1 MRNIWPPLLRSAAG
15 SPAFLL
21 LVHILVL
28 LGITLFFAD
37 VLLPAFLALCGA
49 YVLERPVLWLQRLPM
64 PRGYAVA
71 LTMLALIALLWWL
84 LAMLLPLVWQQG
96 QAFWLALPEL
106 AATGRLYLDQFWLA
120 QPGWLSERQ
129 LTLLLQ
135 RLEGQ
140 SLNFLNT
147 ILASSLT
154 GVAGVF
160 YLLVYLVLLPMMM
173 FFLLKDKT
181 ALLTGLQQ
189 QFPASSALLKPVWQ
203 KLDHQLLGYIQGKLL
218 ELVLL
223 ALSCYLLFSLFALPY
238 ALLLA
243 LLVGLSVFI
252 PYLGIAVVTVPVV
265 LVTISQWGLSSSS
278 SWILFS
284 YLLLQLLDAY
294 ILVPWLF
301 GRVVDINPFYIM
313 LAVLVFGGLFGFWGV
328 VLAIPLASL
337 LKVLLQAFVPGSE

>member
-1 MRNIWPPLLRSAAG
+1 MRNIWSSLLRCIRV
-15 SPAFLL
+15 SPPVLL
-21 LVHILVL
+21 LVHVL
-28 LGITLFFAD
+28 MLLAVMLLFAD
-37 VLLPAFLALCGA
+37 VLMPAFLALSGA

-64 PRGYAVA
+64 PRVYAVG

-84 LAMLLPLVWQQG
+84 LATLFPLVWQQA

-106 AATGRLYLDQFWLA
+106 TATGRLYLDQLWSA

-147 ILASSLT
+147 VLASSLT

-181 ALLTGLQQ
+181 ALLAGLQQ

-203 KLDHQLLGYIQGKLL
+203 QLDHQLLGYIQGKLL

-265 LVTISQWGLSSSS
+265 LVTIGQWGLSSTS
-278 SWILFS
+278 SWILFC
-284 YLLLQLLDAY
+284 YLLLQVLDAY
-294 ILVPWLF
+294 LLVPWLF
-301 GRVVDINPFYIM
+301 GRVADINPFYIM
-313 LAVLVFGGLFGFWGV
+313 LAVLVFGGLFGFWGI

-337 LKVLLQAFVPGSE
+337 LKVLLQTFVPDSG

>member
-1 MRNIWPPLLRSAAG
+1 MRNIWSSLRHSLDG
-15 SPAFLL
+15 SPPFMLL
-21 LVHILVL
+21 LNLSVL
-28 LGITLFFAD
+28 LGITLYFAD
-37 VLLPAFLALCGA
+37 VLMPVFLALAAA
-49 YVLERPVLWLQRLPM
+49 YLLERPVSWLQRLPM
-64 PRGYAVA
+64 RRVDAVA
-71 LTMLALIALLWWL
+71 LTMLALIALMWWL
-84 LAMLLPLVWQQG
+84 IATLFPLVWQQA
-96 QAFWLALPEL
+96 QAFWQALPEL
-106 AATGRLYLDQFWLA
+106 TAIGQQYLDQLGSA

-129 LTLLLQ
+129 LALLLQ

-147 ILASSLT
+147 LLTSSLT

-181 ALLTGLQQ
+181 ALLTGLQR
-189 QFPASSALLKPVWQ
+189 QFPASSAILTPVWRQ
-203 KLDHQLLGYIQGKLL
+203 LDHQLLGYIQGKLL

-223 ALSCYLLFSLFALPY
+223 ACCCYLLFSLFALPY

-265 LVTISQWGLSSSS
+265 LVTIGQWGLSSTS
-278 SWILFS
+278 SWILFC
-284 YLLLQLLDAY
+284 YLLLQVLDAY
-294 ILVPWLF
+294 LLVPWLF

-313 LAVLVFGGLFGFWGV
+313 LAILVFGGLFGFWGV

-337 LKVLLQAFVPGSE
+337 LKVLLRTFAPESG

>member
-1 MRNIWPPLLRSAAG
+1 MRNIWSTLWQSATQ

-21 LVHILVL
+21 LLHILLL
-28 LGITLFFAD
+28 LGVAAIFAD
-37 VLLPAFLALCGA
+37 ALLPAFLALAGA
-49 YVLERPVLWLQRLPM
+49 YVLERPVSWLQRVPM
-64 PRGYAVA
+64 HRSVAVA
-71 LTMLALIALLWWL
+71 LTMLAVIALLWWF
-84 LAMLLPLVWQQG
+84 LATLLPLVWQQG
-96 QAFWLALPEL
+96 QAFLQALPEL
-106 AATGRLYLDQFWLA
+106 VATGRLYLEQFWST

-129 LTLLLQ
+129 LSLLAQ
-135 RLEGQ
+135 RLEGH

-147 ILASSLT
+147 VLASSLT

-181 ALLTGLQQ
+181 TLLAGLRQ
-189 QFPASSALLKPVWQ
+189 QFPASSAILTPLWQ
-203 KLDHQLLGYIQGKLL
+203 QLDHQLLGYIQGKLL

-223 ALSCYLLFSLFALPY
+223 ALSCYLLFILFALPY

-265 LVTISQWGLSSSS
+265 LVTMSQWGLSSTS
-278 SWILFS
+278 SWILFC

-294 ILVPWLF
+294 VLVPWLF

-328 VLAIPLASL
+328 VLAIPLAAL
-337 LKVLLQAFVPGSE
+337 LKALLQAFVPDS

>member
-1 MRNIWPPLLRSAAG
+1 MRNIWSSLLHGFTVPPQY
-15 SPAFLL
+15 LL
-21 LVHILVL
+21 LVHVLVL
-28 LGITLFFAD
+28 FGVAFFFAD
-37 VLLPAFLALCGA
+37 VLLPAFLALAGA
-49 YVLERPVLWLQRLPM
+49 YMLDRPVSWLERLPM
-64 PRGYAVA
+64 RRSSAVA
-71 LTMLALIALLWWL
+71 LAMLALIALFWWL
-84 LAMLLPLVWQQG
+84 LATLFPLAWQQG

-106 AATGRLYLDQFWLA
+106 AATGQRYLDQLWSA

-147 ILASSLT
+147 VLTSSLT

-173 FFLLKDKT
+173 FFLLKDKA
-181 ALLTGLQQ
+181 ALLAGLQQ
-189 QFPASSALLKPVWQ
+189 RFPASSQLLQPVWQ
-203 KLDHQLLGYIQGKLL
+203 QLDHQLLGYIQGKLL

-223 ALSCYLLFSLFALPY
+223 TMGCYALFSLFALPY

-265 LVTISQWGLSSSS
+265 LVTISQWGLSSTS
-278 SWILFS
+278 SWILVS

-294 ILVPWLF
+294 LLVPWLF
-301 GRVVDINPFYIM
+301 GRVADINPFYIM

-337 LKVLLQAFVPGSE
+337 LKVLLQVFEPDSE

>member
-1 MRNIWPPLLRSAAG
+1 MRNIWSSLLRSISV
-15 SPAFLL
+15 SPPVLL
-21 LVHILVL
+21 LVHVLILL
-28 LGITLFFAD
+28 AITLLFAD
-37 VLLPAFLALCGA
+37 VLMPAFMALSGA
-49 YVLERPVLWLQRLPM
+49 YLLERPVLWLQRLAV
-64 PRGYAVA
+64 PRVYAVA

-84 LAMLLPLVWQQG
+84 LATLFPLVWLQA

-106 AATGRLYLDQFWLA
+106 TATGRLYLDQLWSA

-147 ILASSLT
+147 VLASSLT

-181 ALLTGLQQ
+181 ALLAGLQQ

-203 KLDHQLLGYIQGKLL
+203 QLDHQLLGYIQGKLL

-223 ALSCYLLFSLFALPY
+223 AVSCDLLFSLFALPY

-265 LVTISQWGLSSSS
+265 LVTIGQWGLSSTS

-294 ILVPWLF
+294 LLVPWLF
-301 GRVVDINPFYIM
+301 GRVADINPFYIM
-313 LAVLVFGGLFGFWGV
+313 LAVLVFGGLFGFWGM

-337 LKVLLQAFVPGSE
+337 LKVLLQTFLPETG

>member
-1 MRNIWPPLLRSAAG
+1 MRNIWSALLRSIHQA
-15 SPAFLL
+15 PQFLL
-21 LVHILVL
+21 LVHVLVM
-28 LGITLFFAD
+28 LGVTWFFAD
-37 VLLPAFLALCGA
+37 VLLPALLALAGA
-49 YVLERPVLWLQRLPM
+49 YVLERPVSWLQRLPM
-64 PRGYAVA
+64 RRGDAVT
-71 LTMLALIALLWWL
+71 LTMFLVIALWWWL
-84 LAMLLPLVWQQG
+84 LATLFPLVWLQA

-106 AATGRLYLDQFWLA
+106 TATGRQYLDQLWSA
-120 QPGWLSERQ
+120 QPGWLNERQ
-129 LTLLLQ
+129 LSLLLQ

-147 ILASSLT
+147 LLASSLT

-181 ALLTGLQQ
+181 VLLAGLQQ
-189 QFPASSALLKPVWQ
+189 QFPASSTLLKPVWRQ
-203 KLDHQLLGYIQGKLL
+203 LDHQLLGYIQGKLL

-223 ALSCYLLFSLFALPY
+223 TLCCYLLFSLFALPY

-265 LVTISQWGLSSSS
+265 LVTIGQWGLSSTS
-278 SWILFS
+278 SWILFC

-294 ILVPWLF
+294 VLVPWLF

-337 LKVLLQAFVPGSE
+337 LKVLLQTFAPESG

>member
-1 MRNIWPPLLRSAAG
+1 MRNIWSTLWQSATQ

-21 LVHILVL
+21 LLHILLL
-28 LGITLFFAD
+28 LGVAAIFAD
-37 VLLPAFLALCGA
+37 ALLPAFLALAGA
-49 YVLERPVLWLQRLPM
+49 YVLERPVSWLQRVPM
-64 PRGYAVA
+64 HRSVAVA
-71 LTMLALIALLWWL
+71 LTMLAVIALLWWF
-84 LAMLLPLVWQQG
+84 LATLLPLAWQQG
-96 QAFWLALPEL
+96 QAFLQALPEL
-106 AATGRLYLDQFWLA
+106 VATGRLYLEQFWST

-129 LTLLLQ
+129 LSLLAQ
-135 RLEGQ
+135 RLEGH

-147 ILASSLT
+147 VLASSLT

-181 ALLTGLQQ
+181 TLLAGLRQ
-189 QFPASSALLKPVWQ
+189 QFPASSAILTPLWQ
-203 KLDHQLLGYIQGKLL
+203 QLDHQLLGYIQGKLL

-223 ALSCYLLFSLFALPY
+223 ALSCYLLFILFALPY

-265 LVTISQWGLSSSS
+265 LVTMSQWGLSSTS
-278 SWILFS
+278 SWILIC

-294 ILVPWLF
+294 VLVPWLF

-328 VLAIPLASL
+328 VLAIPLAAL
-337 LKVLLQAFVPGSE
+337 LKVLLQAFAPDS

>member
-1 MRNIWPPLLRSAAG
+1 MRNIWSSLLRSITE
-15 SPAFLL
+15 SPPVLL
-21 LVHILVL
+21 LVHVLVL
-28 LGITLFFAD
+28 LGVTLFFAD
-37 VLLPAFLALCGA
+37 ILMPALLALAGA
-49 YVLERPVLWLQRLPM
+49 YVLERPVLWLQRLQV
-64 PRGYAVA
+64 PRLYAVA

-84 LAMLLPLVWQQG
+84 LATLFPLVWQQA

-106 AATGRLYLDQFWLA
+106 TATGRLYLDQLWSA

-147 ILASSLT
+147 VLASSLT

-181 ALLTGLQQ
+181 ALLAGLRQ

-203 KLDHQLLGYIQGKLL
+203 QLDHQLLGYIQGKLL

-265 LVTISQWGLSSSS
+265 LVTIGQWGISSTS
-278 SWILFS
+278 SWILLC

-294 ILVPWLF
+294 LLVPWLF

-337 LKVLLQAFVPGSE
+337 LKVLLQTFAPESG

>member
-1 MRNIWPPLLRSAAG
+1 MRNIWSSLLRSISV
-15 SPAFLL
+15 SPPVLL
-21 LVHILVL
+21 LVHVLILL
-28 LGITLFFAD
+28 AITLLFAD
-37 VLLPAFLALCGA
+37 VLMPAFLALSGA
-49 YVLERPVLWLQRLPM
+49 YLLERPVLWLQRRTV
-64 PRGYAVA
+64 PRVYAVA

-84 LAMLLPLVWQQG
+84 LATLFPLVWQQA

-106 AATGRLYLDQFWLA
+106 TATGRLYLDQLWSA

-147 ILASSLT
+147 VLASSLT

-181 ALLTGLQQ
+181 ALLAGLQQ

-203 KLDHQLLGYIQGKLL
+203 QLDHQLLGYVQGKLL

-223 ALSCYLLFSLFALPY
+223 AVSCYLLFSLFALPY

-265 LVTISQWGLSSSS
+265 LVTIGQWGLSSTS

-294 ILVPWLF
+294 LLVPWLF
-301 GRVVDINPFYIM
+301 GRVADINPFYIM
-313 LAVLVFGGLFGFWGV
+313 LAVLVFGGLFGFWGI

-337 LKVLLQAFVPGSE
+337 LKVLLQTFLPETG

>member
-1 MRNIWPPLLRSAAG
+1 MRNIWSSLLRNVRA
-15 SPAFLL
+15 SPPALL
-21 LVHILVL
+21 MVHVLIL
-28 LGITLFFAD
+28 LGIALFFAD
-37 VLLPAFLALCGA
+37 VLLPAFLALSGA
-49 YVLERPVLWLQRLPM
+49 YILERPVLWLQRLPM
-64 PRGYAVA
+64 PRLYAVT
-71 LTMLALIALLWWL
+71 LTMLALIVLVWL
-84 LAMLLPLVWQQG
+84 LLATLFPLVSQQA

-106 AATGRLYLDQFWLA
+106 TATGRQYLDQLWSA
-120 QPGWLSERQ
+120 QPSWLSERQ

-140 SLNFLNT
+140 SLNFLNAL
-147 ILASSLT
+147 LASWLT
-154 GVAGVF
+154 GVAGGF

-189 QFPASSALLKPVWQ
+189 QFPTSSALLTPVWQ
-203 KLDHQLLGYIQGKLL
+203 QLDHQLLGYIQGKLL

-223 ALSCYLLFSLFALPY
+223 TLSCYLLFSLFALPY

-265 LVTISQWGLSSSS
+265 LVTISQWGLSSTS

-337 LKVLLQAFVPGSE
+337 LKVLLQYFAFESG